1 MNKIRNIFPFLFIKE
16 QNLNNLKFNSENN
29 YGFVEYKR
37 NIINS
42 DSSKIEK
49 LASQMKWRILQN
61 TKNYFAIYYIGIDDN
76 GTIIGVPQDE
86 LIENIKIFVKIA
98 SIISAS
104 ICYLKVIYINE
115 LTILMFKVKLRKIFL
130 EYDINI
136 DI

>member
-16 QNLNNLKFNSENN
+16 QSFNNLKFNSENN
-29 YGFVEYKR
+29 NGFVEYKR
-37 NIINS
+37 SINNT
-42 DSSKIEK
+42 DSFKIEK

-61 TKNYFAIYYIGIDDN
+61 KNYFAIYYIGIDDN
-76 GTIIGVPQDE
+76 GTIVGVPQDK
-86 LIENIKIFVKIA
+86 LIDNIKTFIKIA

-115 LTILMFKVKLRKIFL
+115 LIILMFKVKLRKIFL